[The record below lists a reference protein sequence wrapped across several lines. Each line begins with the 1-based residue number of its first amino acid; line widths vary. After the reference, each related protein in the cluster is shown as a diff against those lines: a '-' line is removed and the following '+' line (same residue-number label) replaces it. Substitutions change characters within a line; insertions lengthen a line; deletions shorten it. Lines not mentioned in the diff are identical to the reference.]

1 MKLPHRRRFLHLAA
15 SAAALPA
22 VSRMARAQS
31 YPTRPVRWIVGFS
44 PGGSADIHARL
55 IAQWLSERLGQQFI
69 IENRPGAGTNIAL
82 QAAANSQPDGYTLVT
97 ITSSNASNATLY
109 ESLPFNFQ
117 RDLIPIAALSRGALV
132 LEVNP
137 LVPVKTLAEFIS
149 YSKANAG
156 KINVASFGVGTTSHL
171 AGELFKAMA
180 GITLVHV
187 PYRGDALALTD
198 AISGQVQATFST
210 VAASL
215 EYVRSGRLRALGV
228 TTATRWEALPD
239 VPTIGETVPG
249 YEASTWNGVAVPRGT
264 PQDII
269 EKLNREINT
278 GLADPR
284 IKARIADLGSVS
296 MPLSPPEFSK
306 LLADD
311 TEKWAKVIRAANIK
325 AE

>member
-1 MKLPHRRRFLHLAA
+1 MKLPRRNFLHLAA
-15 SAAALPA
+15 GAAALPV
-22 VSRMARAQS
+22 VSRIARAQA
-31 YPTRPVRWIVGFS
+31 YPARPVRWIVGFS

-69 IENRPGAGTNIAL
+69 IENRPGGGTNIAL
-82 QAAANSQPDGYTLVT
+82 QAAVNSQPDGYTLVS

-109 ESLPFNFQ
+109 ESLPFNLR
-117 RDLIPIAALSRGALV
+117 RDLIPMAALSRGTLA

-149 YSKANAG
+149 YSKSNAG

-180 GITLVHV
+180 GISLVHV

-198 AISGQVQATFST
+198 TISGQVQATFST
-210 VAASL
+210 VPASL
-215 EYVRSGRLRALGV
+215 EYVRTRKLRALGV
-228 TTATRWEALPD
+228 TTATRWERLPD
-239 VPTIGETVPG
+239 VPTIGEIVPG
-249 YEASTWNGVAVPRGT
+249 SSTWNGVAVPRGT

-278 GLADPR
+278 GLSDPKVRER
-284 IKARIADLGSVS
+284 ITGLGNVP
-296 MPLSPPEFSK
+296 MPLSPAEFGK
-306 LLADD
+306 LLIDD

-325 AE
+325 PE

>member
-1 MKLPHRRRFLHLAA
+1 MKLPRRKFLHLAVG
-15 SAAALPA
+15 AAALPA
-22 VSRMARAQS
+22 VSRIATAQT
-31 YPTRPVRWIVGFS
+31 YPSRPVRWIVGFS

-69 IENRPGAGTNIAL
+69 IENRPGAGTKIAL
-82 QAAANSQPDGYTLVT
+82 QAAANSQPDGYTLVS

-109 ESLPFNFQ
+109 ELLPFNFQ

-171 AGELFKAMA
+171 AGKVFKAMA

-215 EYVRSGRLRALGV
+215 EYVRTGRLRALGV
-228 TTATRWEALPD
+228 TTATRWETLPD
-239 VPTIGETVPG
+239 APTIGEIVPG

-264 PQDII
+264 PQEII

-278 GLADPR
+278 GLWDPKVRGR
-284 IKARIADLGSVS
+284 ITGLGSVP
-296 MPLSPPEFSK
+296 MPLS
-306 LLADD
+306 LADFGKLIVD
-311 TEKWAKVIRAANIK
+311 ETEKWAKVIRAANIK
-325 AE
+325 AD

>member
-1 MKLPHRRRFLHLAA
+1 MKLPRRQLLHLAA
-15 SAAALPA
+15 GAAALPV
-22 VSRMARAQS
+22 VSRFAWAQA

-44 PGGSADIHARL
+44 PGGSADIHTRL

-69 IENRPGAGTNIAL
+69 IENRPGAGANIAL
-82 QAAANSQPDGYTLVT
+82 QAAANSQPDGYT

-109 ESLPFNFQ
+109 ESLPFNLQ
-117 RDLIPIAALSRGALV
+117 RGLIPIAALSRGALV

-137 LVPVKTLAEFIS
+137 LVPVKTLGEFIS

-180 GITLVHV
+180 GINLVHV

-215 EYVRSGRLRALGV
+215 EYVRTGRLRALGV

-249 YEASTWNGVAVPRGT
+249 YEASIWNGVAAPRGT
-264 PQDII
+264 PLEII

-278 GLADPR
+278 GLSDPKVRER
-284 IKARIADLGSVS
+284 ITGLGNVPL
-296 MPLSPPEFSK
+296 PLSPADFGR
-306 LLADD
+306 LLIDD
-311 TEKWAKVIRAANIK
+311 MEKWANVIRAANIK
-325 AE
+325 PE

>member
-1 MKLPHRRRFLHLAA
+1 MKLPRRDFLHLAA
-15 SAAALPA
+15 GVVALPA
-22 VSRMARAQS
+22 VSRMARAQA
-31 YPTRPVRWIVGFS
+31 YPSRPVRWIVGFA
-44 PGGSADIHARL
+44 PGGSSDIHARL
-55 IAQWLSERLGQQFI
+55 IAQWLAERLGQQFI
-69 IENRPGAGTNIAL
+69 IENRPGGGTNIAL
-82 QAAANSQPDGYTLVT
+82 QAAVNSQPDGYTLVS
-97 ITSSNASNATLY
+97 ISSSNASNATLY
-109 ESLPFNFQ
+109 ESLPFNLQ
-117 RDLIPIAALSRGALV
+117 RDLIPIAAFSRGTLV

-198 AISGQVQATFST
+198 TISGQVQATFST
-210 VAASL
+210 VPASL
-215 EYVRSGRLRALGV
+215 EYVRTGKLRALGV
-228 TTATRWEALPD
+228 TTATRWERPPD
-239 VPTIGETVPG
+239 VPTIGEIVPG

-278 GLADPR
+278 GLSDPKVRER
-284 IKARIADLGSVS
+284 ITGLGNVP
-296 MPLSPPEFSK
+296 MPLSPAEFGK
-306 LLADD
+306 LLIDD

-325 AE
+325 PE

>member
-1 MKLPHRRRFLHLAA
+1 MKLPRRDFLHLAA
-15 SAAALPA
+15 GVVALPA
-22 VSRMARAQS
+22 VSRMARAQA
-31 YPTRPVRWIVGFS
+31 YPSRPVRWIVGFA
-44 PGGSADIHARL
+44 PGGSSDIHARL
-55 IAQWLSERLGQQFI
+55 IAQWLAERLGQQFI
-69 IENRPGAGTNIAL
+69 IENRPGGGTNIAL
-82 QAAANSQPDGYTLVT
+82 QAAVNSQPDGLVS

-109 ESLPFNFQ
+109 ESLPFDLR
-117 RDLIPIAALSRGALV
+117 RDLIPMAALSRGTLV

-137 LVPVKTLAEFIS
+137 LVPVKTLAKFIS

-198 AISGQVQATFST
+198 TISGQVQATFST
-210 VAASL
+210 VPASL
-215 EYVRSGRLRALGV
+215 EYVRTGKLRALGV
-228 TTATRWEALPD
+228 TTATRWERLPD
-239 VPTIGETVPG
+239 VATIGEIVPG

-278 GLADPR
+278 GLSDPKVRER
-284 IKARIADLGSVS
+284 ITGLGNVP
-296 MPLSPPEFSK
+296 MPLSPAEFGK
-306 LLADD
+306 LLIDD

-325 AE
+325 PE